1 MKENWECFQSK
12 KQNYI
17 RNVKTGEKEKFSLTH
32 GVGWLL
38 DIDMKAGEEI
48 EILVEFNWII

>member
-1 MKENWECFQSK
+1 MITSQSK